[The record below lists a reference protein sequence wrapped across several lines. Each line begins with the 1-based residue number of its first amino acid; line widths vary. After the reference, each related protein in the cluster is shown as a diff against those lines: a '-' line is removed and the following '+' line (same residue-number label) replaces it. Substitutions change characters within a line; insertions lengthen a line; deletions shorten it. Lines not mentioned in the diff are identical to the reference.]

1 MDSTQ
6 LSLLTPLLAAG
17 GYVTLLFA
25 LLSWRSEQE
34 RQVRWLQGFL
44 VLSIVWQLM
53 LLPFPI
59 DAYVPNLSTKTLLTG
74 TLLLGMTTA
83 VYLDWP
89 RRRQWILFGSTAVV
103 TTLALDFA
111 LPTMLFPLPADVIL
125 QPTIG
130 GLASLIVWLI
140 LSASLLLA
148 TWRNYQKTPLPW
160 HANRLLYWAI
170 ALLITFVGEALLFYN
185 LLGLTVAGQIIRFLG
200 VVALAY
206 GASSHRIFDVQ
217 TRLQRALGLLA
228 VTLLSAIAAL
238 LVFRTTLF
246 VTQSLPDRNA
256 TLILFLVVA
265 AGFVVYGPSRRALE
279 QFLQDYLQGEELET
293 STAVR
298 NYSQSIARTLDV
310 EQLSILIIG
319 TLSELLEINR
329 GALILL
335 TKVDD
340 AWEVEA
346 IPAMGAIS
354 REKVSFPKDT
364 FLFQTLANLR
374 QPLLQYELDFSREFQ
389 ALSERERKWLAE
401 QSMEVYVPISTAA
414 ELTGLIALGPKS
426 SGRTYRPTELE
437 LVQIMADQTVVALQN
452 ARLYSELNAQNEK
465 VRLLNVDLR
474 RQNERLEIM
483 DKVKSDFITI
493 ASHELRTPL
502 TQVKGYADIL
512 EAMNEESALTREQT
526 REIVGHVNRASH
538 QLESLIS
545 AMLDASQ
552 LDVNGMQLTFMQ
564 AKLET
569 IVRLAVEPMAKA
581 MRERRMALKLEGI
594 QEIPPLH
601 CDFKRMVQA
610 VSNLLGNAVK
620 YTPDGGCIR
629 VSATLLPNEETDDE
643 YVEIVVADT
652 GIGIDPKYQELIFE
666 KFFRIGDPQ
675 LHSTGITK
683 FKGAGPG
690 LGLPIARGVVEAHGG
705 RIWVESEG
713 ENELRLP
720 GSKFHLI
727 VPVCPPGALEQ
738 EQQEMARL
746 NASDRPSWLI
756 G

>member
-1 MDSTQ
+1 MDNSQ
-6 LSLLTPLLAAG
+6 LSMLTPLLAAG

-25 LLSWRSEQE
+25 LLSRYSEQE
-34 RQVRWLQGFL
+34 RQVRWLQSFL
-44 VLSIVWQLM
+44 VLSIIWQLM

-59 DAYVPNLSTKTLLTG
+59 DAYVPNLSTKALLLG

-103 TTLALDFA
+103 ATLALDFS
-111 LPTMLFPLPADVIL
+111 LPAILFRLPADVIL

-130 GLASLIVWLI
+130 GLASLIVWLL
-140 LSASLLLA
+140 LSATLLLA

-170 ALLITFVGEALLFYN
+170 ALLITFVGEALLFYD
-185 LLGLTVAGQIIRFLG
+185 LLGLTIAGQIIRFLG

-217 TRLQRALGLLA
+217 TRLQRILAVLA
-228 VTLLSAIAAL
+228 VTLLSALVAL
-238 LVFRTTLF
+238 LVLQATIFATRWLPESRSTL
-246 VTQSLPDRNA
+246 V
-256 TLILFLVVA
+256 LFLVLA
-265 AGFVVYGPSRRALE
+265 GGFVVYGPFRRSLE
-279 QFLQDYLQGEELET
+279 QFLQDYLQGGELET

-319 TLSELLEINR
+319 TLSELLEITR

-335 TKVDD
+335 TEEDGE
-340 AWEVEA
+340 WEVEP
-346 IPAMGAIS
+346 IPAMGTIS
-354 REKVSFPKDT
+354 REKVRFAKEA
-364 FLFQTLANLR
+364 FLFKTLSEQR
-374 QPLLQYELDFSREFQ
+374 QSLLQYELDFSRDFQ
-389 ALSERERKWLAE
+389 PLSERERKWLAE
-401 QSMEVYVPISTAA
+401 QSMDVYVPISTAT

-426 SGRTYRPTELE
+426 SGRPYRPTELE

-452 ARLYSELNAQNEK
+452 ARLYSELNTQNEK

-526 REIVGHVNRASH
+526 REIVGHVNRASQ
-538 QLESLIS
+538 QLESLLS

-569 IVRLAVEPMAKA
+569 IVRLAVEPVAKA
-581 MRERRMALKLEGI
+581 MRERRMVLKLEGV
-594 QEIPPLH
+594 QEVPPLH

-610 VSNLLGNAVK
+610 ISNLLGNAIK
-620 YTPDGGCIR
+620 YTPDGGCIQ
-629 VSATLLPNEETDDE
+629 VSATLLPHEETDDE
-643 YVEIVVADT
+643 YIEIVVADT

-675 LHSTGITK
+675 LHSTGVTK

-690 LGLPIARGVVEAHGG
+690 LGLPIAKGVVEAHGG

-720 GSKFHLI
+720 GSKFYLI

-746 NASDRPSWLI
+746 NAGDRPSWLI

>member
-1 MDSTQ
+1 MNSTQ
-6 LSLLTPLLAAG
+6 LSTLTPLLAAG
-17 GYVTLLFA
+17 GYITLLFA
-25 LLSWRSEQE
+25 LLSRRSEQE
-34 RQVRWLQGFL
+34 RQVRWLQSFL
-44 VLSIVWQLM
+44 MLSIIWQLM

-59 DAYVPNLSTKTLLTG
+59 DAYVPNLSTKALLIG

-103 TTLALDFA
+103 ATLALDFA
-111 LPTMLFPLPADVIL
+111 LPAMLFPLPSGVIL
-125 QPTIG
+125 QPTVG
-130 GLASLIVWLI
+130 GLASLIVWLL

-170 ALLITFVGEALLFYN
+170 ALLTTFVGEALLFYN
-185 LLGLTVAGQIIRFLG
+185 LLGFTIAGQMIRFMG
-200 VVALAY
+200 VLALAY

-217 TRLQRALGLLA
+217 TRLQRILALLA
-228 VTLLSAIAAL
+228 VTLLSAVVAL
-238 LVFRTTLF
+238 LVLQTTTYL
-246 VTQSLPDRNA
+246 TRSLPGGNV
-256 TLILFLVVA
+256 TLILFLVIA
-265 AGFVVYGPSRRALE
+265 AGFLVYEPYRHSLE

-319 TLSELLEINR
+319 TLSELLEITR

-335 TKVDD
+335 AEGDGQ
-340 AWEVEA
+340 WEVEP
-346 IPAMGAIS
+346 IPAMGTIA
-354 REKVSFPKDT
+354 REKVRFPKEA
-364 FLFQTLANLR
+364 FLFQTLAELR
-374 QPLLQYELDFSREFQ
+374 QPLLQYELDFGRDFQ
-389 ALSERERKWLAE
+389 ALTTLERKWLAE
-401 QSMEVYVPISTAA
+401 QSMEVYVPISTAS
-414 ELTGLIALGPKS
+414 ELTGLIALGPKN

-512 EAMNEESALTREQT
+512 ETMNEENSLSREQT
-526 REIVGHVNRASH
+526 REIVGHVNRASQ
-538 QLESLIS
+538 QLESLLS

-569 IVRLAVEPMAKA
+569 IVRLAVEPIAKA
-581 MRERRMALKLEGI
+581 MRERRMTLKLEGVK
-594 QEIPPLH
+594 EMPPLY

-620 YTPDGGCIR
+620 YTPDGGCIG
-629 VSATLLPNEETDDE
+629 VSATLLPTEENDDN
-643 YVEIVVADT
+643 YVEVVIADT

-675 LHSTGITK
+675 LHSTGVTK

-727 VPVCPPGALEQ
+727 LPVCPPGALEQ
-738 EQQEMARL
+738 ERQEMARL
-746 NASDRPSWLI
+746 NAGDQPSWLI

>member
-1 MDSTQ
+1 M
-6 LSLLTPLLAAG
+6 LTPLLAAG
-17 GYVTLLFA
+17 GYVALLFA
-25 LLSWRSEQE
+25 LFARHSEQE

-44 VLSIVWQLM
+44 ALSIVWQLM
-53 LLPFPI
+53 LLPFPV
-59 DAYVPNLSTKTLLTG
+59 DAYVSNLSTKALLLG

-89 RRRQWILFGSTAVV
+89 RRRQWMLFGSSAVV
-103 TTLALDFA
+103 ATLVLDFA
-111 LPTMLFPLPADVIL
+111 LPTMRFPLPAAIIL

-130 GLASLIVWLI
+130 GLASLTVWLI

-170 ALLITFVGEALLFYN
+170 ALLITFAGEALLFYN
-185 LLGLTVAGQIIRFLG
+185 RPGLTIIGQIVRFSG

-217 TRLQRALGLLA
+217 TRLQRILGLLA
-228 VTLLSAIAAL
+228 VTVLSALVAL
-238 LVFRTTLF
+238 LLLQATLF
-246 VTQSLPDRNA
+246 VMQSLPQGNA
-256 TLILFLVVA
+256 TILLFLVLA
-265 AGFVVYGPSRRALE
+265 GGFVLYGPFRRSLE
-279 QFLQDYLQGEELET
+279 ELLQKYLQGDELET

-310 EQLSILIIG
+310 EQLSILIVG
-319 TLSELLEINR
+319 TLSELLEITR

-335 TKVDD
+335 TEKEGE
-340 AWEVEA
+340 WEVEP
-346 IPAMGAIS
+346 IPAMGTIS
-354 REKVSFPKDT
+354 REKVRFPKEA
-364 FLFQTLANLR
+364 FLFRTLAELR
-374 QPLLQYELDFSREFQ
+374 QPLLQYELDFGRDFQ
-389 ALSERERKWLAE
+389 ALGERERRWLAE
-401 QSMEVYVPISTAA
+401 QNMDVYVPISTAS

-437 LVQIMADQTVVALQN
+437 LVQIVADQTVVALQN
-452 ARLYSELNAQNEK
+452 ARLYSELTAQNEK
-465 VRLLNVDLR
+465 VRLLNADLR

-512 EAMNEESALTREQT
+512 EAMNEESVLTREQT
-526 REIVGHVNRASH
+526 REIVGHVNRASQ

-569 IVRLAVEPMAKA
+569 VVRLAVEPIAKA
-581 MRERRMALKLEGI
+581 MRERRMTLKLDGI
-594 QEIPPLH
+594 QETPPLH

-610 VSNLLGNAVK
+610 FSNLLGNAVK
-620 YTPDGGCIR
+620 YTPDGGTIR
-629 VSATLLPNEETDDE
+629 VSATLLPNEDTDE
-643 YVEIVVADT
+643 QFVEVVVADT
-652 GIGIDPKYQELIFE
+652 GIGIDSRYHELIFE

-675 LHSTGITK
+675 LHSTGVTK

-690 LGLPIARGVVEAHGG
+690 LGLPIAKGVVEAHGG

-720 GSKFHLI
+720 GSKFYLI
-727 VPVCPPGALEQ
+727 LPVCPPEAMEQ

-746 NASDRPSWLI
+746 SAGDRPSWLI